1 MSLMEVRG
9 LSKSFGGVRATH
21 DVTFDVQEGE
31 ILGIIGP
38 NGAGKSTLLE
48 LISGFQSP
56 DAGSVNFEGNELTG
70 QPAYKIN
77 QLGIARTFQKL
88 RPFLRMT
95 TLDNVMVAALVRDQS
110 IERARE
116 KALRCI
122 DFVGIPHKTT
132 ALADTL
138 STGQRKRLE
147 FARAIASDPVVLLL
161 DEVMAGVDQKS
172 LADLIAL
179 VRRLRD
185 LGTTIVMIE
194 HNLDVLRALCDRI
207 MALHLGE
214 LVVLGSPDEVLNHP
228 QVVNSY
234 MGE

>member
-1 MSLMEVRG
+1 MPLIAVRE
-9 LSKSFGGVRATH
+9 LSKAFGGVRATR
-21 DVTFDVQEGE
+21 DVSFDVEEGE
-31 ILGIIGP
+31 ILGVIGP

-48 LISGFQSP
+48 LMSGFQKP
-56 DAGSVNFEGNELTG
+56 DSGSVRFDGHELT
-70 QPAYKIN
+70 QEPAHRIN

-95 TLDNVMVAALVRDQS
+95 TLDNVMVAALVRDRS
-110 IERARE
+110 ISRARD

-122 DFVGIPHKTT
+122 EFVGIPHKTT

-147 FARAIASDPVVLLL
+147 FARAIASDPKVLLL

-172 LADLIAL
+172 LGDLIAL
-179 VRRLRD
+179 VRQLRD

-207 MALHLGE
+207 LALHLGE
-214 LVVLGSPDEVLNHP
+214 LVVSGTPDEVLGHP
-228 QVVNSY
+228 KVVNSY
-234 MGE
+234 VGE